1 LTGRRAAFI
10 VSGMEPAARKVDRVL
25 LVEDEAALRQT
36 LERALAAR
44 FAEVR
49 SAASVREA
57 AELLASFEPDLL
69 LLDVELGDGTALDVM
84 RAALARETVPLVVA
98 MSGAATPV
106 ESFDLAQLGVRSFLP
121 KPLDLRR
128 LDAALDAAIASA
140 PDLRAQVR
148 AAVGQRPIHELEE
161 EVRVTMLRE
170 ALARAKGSRRG
181 AAKLLAVSRQ
191 VIQHMLRRHEP

>member
-1 LTGRRAAFI
+1 
-10 VSGMEPAARKVDRVL
+10 MERVARTVDRVL
-25 LVEDEAALRQT
+25 LVEDEGALRQT
-36 LERALAAR
+36 LERALAPR
-44 FAEVR
+44 FGQVR

-57 AELLASFEPDLL
+57 IEMLASFEPDLL

-84 RAALARETVPLVVA
+84 RAALARDTVPLVVA
-98 MSGAATPV
+98 MSGAASPT
-106 ESFDLAQLGVRSFLP
+106 ETFDLAQLGVRSFVP

-128 LDAALDAAIASA
+128 LDAVLDEAIANA

-148 AAVGQRPIHELEE
+148 AAVGQRPIHEVEE

-191 VIQHMLRRHEP
+191 VIQHMLRRHEE